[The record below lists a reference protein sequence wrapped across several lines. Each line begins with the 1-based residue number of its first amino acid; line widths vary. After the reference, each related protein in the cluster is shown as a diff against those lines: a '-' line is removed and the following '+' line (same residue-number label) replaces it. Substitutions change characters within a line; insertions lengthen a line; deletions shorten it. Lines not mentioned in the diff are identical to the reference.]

1 MVADT
6 EEMEKIDASE
16 TYPRRINAKEVLTP
30 QKGEHCIFPIAHG
43 ATKLLGREH
52 EFREP
57 ALRQEQPVGSED
69 LSGELQGEPEGLRPT
84 ERQNDAEERNDF
96 WSIEGDLFIV
106 ITLNLEFISPC

>member
-43 ATKLLGREH
+43 ATKLSGRDH

-57 ALRQEQPVGSED
+57 ALRQEQPVGSARRTGWFLDQQKDKMTLKPEMTFGQSKVTD
-69 LSGELQGEPEGLRPT
+69 LS
-84 ERQNDAEERNDF
+84 
-96 WSIEGDLFIV
+96 S
-106 ITLNLEFISPC
+106 SH